1 MHENQPLTN
10 KSAAAQAMLST
21 AAKYNSLSP
30 HVGTYIM
37 SASSLKLSVYC
48 CVAVAKPAVM
58 PAPGHV
64 PFAIKKMKL
73 PSVKPPVRLTEN
85 ATAVLEDNAEMLPT
99 RRQTANPHI
108 SMGSVAKQMGSAGMC
123 LCACI
128 SQTTNHHLVLV
139 LHDLIFKT
147 RGANYPHLTKKLLK
161 CLQSDSS
168 NWLNVYA
175 CSIRKVSCAAKP

>member
-1 MHENQPLTN
+1 MHGNQPLTN
-10 KSAAAQAMLST
+10 KSAVAQAMLST
-21 AAKYNSLSP
+21 AAKYNSLSS

-37 SASSLKLSVYC
+37 SASRLKLSVYC
-48 CVAVAKPAVM
+48 CVAKPAVK

-85 ATAVLEDNAEMLPT
+85 ATAVLEDSSEMLPT

-108 SMGSVAKQMGSAGMC
+108 AMGSVAKQMGSAGMC
-123 LCACI
+123 LCAYI

-139 LHDLIFKT
+139 LHDLSFNP
-147 RGANYPHLTKKLLK
+147 RGANYLHLTKKLLK

-168 NWLNVYA
+168 NWLNMYV
-175 CSIRKVSCAAKP
+175 CSVRKVSCAAKP